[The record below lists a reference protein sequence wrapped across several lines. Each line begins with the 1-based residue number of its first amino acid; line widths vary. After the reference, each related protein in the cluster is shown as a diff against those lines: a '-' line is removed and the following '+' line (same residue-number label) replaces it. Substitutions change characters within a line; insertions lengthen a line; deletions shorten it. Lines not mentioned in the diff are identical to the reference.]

1 MATQQNLFISGF
13 KVLINRIIILCLS
26 FLTFHFTENNKGQ
39 IYSNSINQYIKND
52 EFYLSSTHRKS
63 KERSSILRTNSPSLE
78 YLKISDIVFIGNS
91 RPLFGLN
98 HDSISKFSSRTK
110 SNSFNLSFDS
120 SDNKNLGLWILDQ
133 YKIKPKYL
141 LVHVGP
147 YIFMDDFSPQ
157 SFRSISNGCWAN
169 SIDFYDFQ
177 ISSLIHLHIR
187 AYFGQF
193 RFAAKPFFI
202 YRSKKN
208 GCINLLANIKPHEF
222 TYKSKSEKL
231 SNYTKESALNFL
243 DWARKQSV
251 KPILFQV
258 PAPDLNPFLV
268 SSLAKFLGV
277 PFILSPEG
285 TYLSH
290 DNSHLSPSSA
300 KIFTNDLLAQLE
312 SLSEY
317 TKLETKES
325 K

>member
-1 MATQQNLFISGF
+1 
-13 KVLINRIIILCLS
+13 VLINRIAILCLF
-26 FLTFHFTENNKGQ
+26 FLMFHFIENDKGQ
-39 IYSNSINQYIKND
+39 IYINAINQYIKND
-52 EFYLSSTHRKS
+52 EFYLSSTHIKS
-63 KERSSILRTNSPSLE
+63 KQRSSIIRTNSPSLE

-98 HDSISKFSSRTK
+98 HDSISKFASRTK

-120 SDNKNLGLWILDQ
+120 SDNKNVGLWILDQ

-147 YIFMDDFSPQ
+147 YIFTDDFSPQ
-157 SFRSISNGCWAN
+157 SFRSISNGFWAN

-177 ISSLIHLHIR
+177 VSSLIHLHIR

-193 RFAAKPFFI
+193 RLAAKPFFI
-202 YRSKKN
+202 YRSNKN

-222 TYKSKSEKL
+222 IYKSKSQKL
-231 SNYTKESALNFL
+231 SKYTKESALNFL

-268 SSLAKFLGV
+268 SSLAKYLGI
-277 PFILSPEG
+277 PFISSPEG
-285 TYLSH
+285 KYYSY
-290 DNSHLSPSSA
+290 DNSHLTPSSS
-300 KIFTNDLLAQLE
+300 KTFTNNLLNQLE
-312 SLSEY
+312 SLFEHY
-317 TKLETKES
+317 
-325 K
+325 